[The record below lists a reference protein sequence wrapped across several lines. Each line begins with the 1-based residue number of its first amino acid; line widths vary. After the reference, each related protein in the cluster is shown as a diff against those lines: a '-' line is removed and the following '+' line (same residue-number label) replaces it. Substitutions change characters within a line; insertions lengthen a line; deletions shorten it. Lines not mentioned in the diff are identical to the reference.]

1 MWNMGATSKLLEN
14 TNLGSGRPTMDE
26 SSIELLKPRPFSVQE
41 IGEYEAKITIEPLE
55 RGFGHTLGNA
65 LRRILLSSMPGSAVT
80 EVGIEKVAHDY
91 ETIEGVRED
100 VMDIL
105 LNIKGLAV
113 RMHSRDESDLTI
125 NKKGPCKVLAGDIVL
140 DHDVEIINEDHEI
153 ATLSKGGTL
162 DMTMKVER
170 GRGYQPVS
178 ARTGTKA
185 HRSIGKLLLDASFS
199 PIRRVSYVVDT
210 TRGGSRTNLD
220 KLIVDIKTNG
230 TITAEEAMREA
241 VRLMQ
246 EQLSASVASQGD
258 EESALPSPQEAENK
272 VDPVYLM
279 PIDELDLKGQRS
291 VNCLKAEGIHHIGDL
306 VNRTETQLLKTPN
319 LGKKTLNEIK
329 DALASKGLAL
339 GMKVENWPPKG
350 MKSRY

>member
-1 MWNMGATSKLLEN
+1 ME
-14 TNLGSGRPTMDE
+14 E
-26 SSIELLKPRPFSVQE
+26 SSIELLKPRPFSVQHT
-41 IGEYEAKITIEPLE
+41 GENEAKIVIEPLE

-80 EVGIEKVAHDY
+80 EVSIEKVAHDY

-113 RMHSRDESDLTI
+113 RMHSREESDLTI
-125 NKKGPCKVLAGDIVL
+125 NKTGPCTVRAGDIVV

-153 ATLSKGGTL
+153 ANLSEGGTL

-178 ARTGTKA
+178 ARTGSKRY
-185 HRSIGKLLLDASFS
+185 RSIGKLLLDASFS

-246 EQLSASVASQGD
+246 DQLSASVASPSD
-258 EESALPSPQEAENK
+258 EEAVAPSKEAENK

-329 DALASKGLAL
+329 DALASKGLTL
-339 GMKVENWPPKG
+339 GMKIENWPPKG
-350 MKSRY
+350 MQSRY